1 MCQGRHLLEGSTI
14 TIPFKDEETEAQN
27 FGGTCDS
34 AEPDLKPKSLDRSV
48 KSIGLMTELLLFF

>member
-34 AEPDLKPKSLDRSV
+34 AEPDLKPKSLNPEPGIISRY
-48 KSIGLMTELLLFF
+48 